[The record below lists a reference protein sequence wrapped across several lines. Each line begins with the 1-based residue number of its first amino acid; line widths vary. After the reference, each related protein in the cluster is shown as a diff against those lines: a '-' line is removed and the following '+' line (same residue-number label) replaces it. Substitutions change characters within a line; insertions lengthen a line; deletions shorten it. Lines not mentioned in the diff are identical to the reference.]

1 MPPSD
6 AMDAGSPDVVATF
19 SNVTLAGDMLN
30 ARTAQGDL
38 TLTFEHAAITGA
50 LSTAIAAPKT
60 GQEPT
65 AETYYLIGAVT
76 NTLQPTDDKNG
87 LGVSLDGASHWIVT
101 KPSYLTR
108 LTLAPG
114 AALTG
119 PHGAKAAMTVNG
131 KAVAIAPGSY
141 SGKIVVAP
149 AG

>member
-30 ARTAQGDL
+30 ARTAQGGM

-50 LSTAIAAPKT
+50 LSTATAAPKT
-60 GQEPT
+60 GKEPT

-76 NTLQPTDDKNG
+76 NTLRPTDEKNG
-87 LGVSLDGASHWIVT
+87 LGVSLDGASRWTVT

-108 LTLAPG
+108 LTIAPG
-114 AALTG
+114 AAIAGPNGTG
-119 PHGAKAAMTVNG
+119 ATMTVDGKAA
-131 KAVAIAPGSY
+131 AIAPGSY
-141 SGKIVVAP
+141 SGEIVIAP